1 VLAYHARS
9 HTPATTMTSTVAE
22 AMTFTDL
29 LDRYDAQRV
38 DLLQIDVEG
47 FDVEI
52 LMKYEH
58 DSLDALQQADAIGL
72 LHGHGYDTFVEGEDT
87 VAILRFGTT
96 AGGGAS

>member
-1 VLAYHARS
+1 
-9 HTPATTMTSTVAE
+9 MTSTVAD

-29 LDRYDAQRV
+29 LDRYDVQPA
-38 DLLQIDVEG
+38 DLLQIDVEA

-52 LMKYEH
+52 LKMFPFARLERILMLYEH
-58 DSLDALQQADAIGL
+58 HLLDALQQADAVGL

-87 VAILRFGTT
+87 VAILRSGTA

>member
-1 VLAYHARS
+1 M
-9 HTPATTMTSTVAE
+9 MTSTVAD
-22 AMTFTDL
+22 AMTFIDL
-29 LDRYDAQRV
+29 LDRYDVQRV

-58 DSLDALQQADAIGL
+58 HLLDALQQADAVGL

-87 VAILRFGTT
+87 VAILRSGTA